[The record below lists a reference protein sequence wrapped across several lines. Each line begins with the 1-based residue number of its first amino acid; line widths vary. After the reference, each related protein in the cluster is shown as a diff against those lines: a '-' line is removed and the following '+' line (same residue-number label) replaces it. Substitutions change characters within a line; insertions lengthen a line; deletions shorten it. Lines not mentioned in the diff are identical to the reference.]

1 MFETSEEATEAEAI
15 LHDLEKTL
23 SFDFRPYDSKLFLWT
38 KVNILLYF
46 ITLSLKIV
54 KFCQRFKLPD
64 ADEVAYPDCAKH
76 ETREQRFSKAKQRV
90 AIDIDQ
96 PRMLDLGDLP
106 LMPISDA

>member
-1 MFETSEEATEAEAI
+1 VFETSEEATEAEAI

-23 SFDFRPYDSKLFLWT
+23 SFDFRPYEAISFDKSTYFAVLHHS
-38 KVNILLYF
+38 ILEF
-46 ITLSLKIV
+46 